1 MSTNSLKSTFESQ
14 ALKQAISKAV
24 KGSTYQLKGSFS
36 AVRSVSVSKGDKRV
50 IFVKK

>member
-24 KGSTYQLKGSFS
+24 KESTYQLKGSFS
-36 AVRSVSVSKGDKRV
+36 TVRSVSASKSGKRV
-50 IFVKK
+50 ISVKK